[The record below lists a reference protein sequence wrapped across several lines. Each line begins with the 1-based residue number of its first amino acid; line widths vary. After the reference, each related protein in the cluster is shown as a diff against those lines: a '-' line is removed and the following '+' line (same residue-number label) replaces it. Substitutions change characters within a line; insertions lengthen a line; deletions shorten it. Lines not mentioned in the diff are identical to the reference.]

1 MHKNKYRVMGI
12 GNKYIYIQYIDRVNE
27 KQSSVFKDGT
37 DIPAHNLKVM
47 GSNPGYLLKSFLLY
61 H

>member
-1 MHKNKYRVMGI
+1 MGI

-47 GSNPGYLLKSFLLY
+47 GSNQVYVLK
-61 H
+61 